1 MIVTGQQ
8 PAVGGGPLYTLI
20 KIAHAVALAKQRGEP
35 ALFWCASEDHDLGE
49 AGHAD
54 IVLRDGTIRRFTADL
69 GGGRHSLAFRPA
81 HPWWEPLVSWLHTQ
95 LGPGAGAAF
104 LQAQA
109 PQGEEGMGAWQC
121 RLMRSLFPTLEAVEA
136 HTLRAR
142 WAPALA
148 LALTQWPVAALA
160 ELRTRLLAAGAA
172 DAFGPLDEPPLFQ
185 DLATGRTA
193 VDRPTAARLLAA
205 GGLDLSPG
213 AALRPLLQQAALP
226 CSAYVGGPGEL
237 AYHRFITPGYAA
249 LRVTPPELI
258 PRCSLTIVPR
268 WCAQALHHLGTTPEQ
283 LSAWHAPQVAVDQ
296 RWTAL
301 VAALDAA
308 IAGLTGEPGLSG
320 SLRRLE
326 NERTHLVRRLA
337 RRAYQHQHLPAVG
350 SLRAYLS
357 PRGGRQER
365 TMSLVQAL
373 WEHGPGLARVLVD
386 AAAATSP
393 GQHRYVLL

>member
-20 KIAHAVALAKQRGEP
+20 KAAHCVALAKQRGEP

-54 IVLRDGTIRRFTADL
+54 IILHDGTIRRFTSDL

-81 HPWWEPLVSWLHTQ
+81 RIWWEPLMSWLQLQ
-95 LGPGAGAAF
+95 LGPGPGVAF

-109 PQGEEGMGAWQC
+109 PHGDEGMGAWQC

-136 HTLRAR
+136 HSLRGR
-142 WAPALA
+142 WSTALE

-160 ELRTRLLAAGAA
+160 ELRTRLLAEGAS
-172 DAFGPLDEPPLFQ
+172 DAFGPLDDPPVFH
-185 DLATGRTA
+185 DLPTGRSA
-193 VDRPTAARLLAA
+193 LDRVTAARLLAA

-237 AYHRFITPGYAA
+237 AYHRFIMPGYAA
-249 LRVTPPELI
+249 LRVIPPELI
-258 PRCSLTIVPR
+258 PRCSLTVVPR
-268 WCAQALHHLGTTPEQ
+268 WCARALTQLGTTPEQ
-283 LSAWHAPQVAVDQ
+283 LADRQAPSGSPGPADQ
-296 RWTAL
+296 RL
-301 VAALDAA
+301 VALDAA
-308 IAGLTGEPGLSG
+308 IAGLAAEPALAG
-320 SLRRLE
+320 SLRRLGQ
-326 NERTHLVRRLA
+326 ERSHLARRLA
-337 RRAYQHQHLPAVG
+337 RLERKQHGLPAVG
-350 SLRAYLS
+350 SLRAYLA

-365 TMSLVQAL
+365 TMSLFQAL
-373 WEHGPGLARVLVD
+373 WEQGPGLASVLET
-386 AAAATSP
+386 AAARTAP
-393 GQHRYVLL
+393 GQHGYVLL